1 MSRGEL
7 FSVVHQSGACIARNV
22 RKADTFL
29 SRLVGLAWSG
39 KRRALLLEPC
49 GSIHTIGMFY
59 PLDVVFLGERGVILR
74 TLLALGPFRA
84 AMCRRARITLEFP
97 AGTAPSKFLST
108 GEKLYLYPENQP
120 PETTN
125 EMPLR

>member
-39 KRRALLLEPC
+39 KRRALWLEPC

-59 PLDVVFLGERGVILR
+59 PLDVVFLDERGVILR

-84 AMCRRARITLEFP
+84 AMCRHARSTLEFP
-97 AGTAPSKFLST
+97 SGLAPSMFLSK
-108 GEKLYLYPENQP
+108 GEKLYLCPENQP